1 MRLLVVEDEPRLAL
15 LLKRG
20 LEQQGYSA
28 DVTGDGTEAL
38 WLATEADYDAI
49 VLDVMLPGVDGLEVT
64 RRLRSG
70 GRWAPVLLL
79 TARDGID
86 DRVAGLDAGADD
98 YLVKPFS
105 FAELAARVR
114 ALVRRGRVERPAV
127 LEVDDLRLDPARRQ
141 AWRGQARLDLSPKE
155 FALLELFLV
164 HPGEVLTR
172 TRILEHVWDFAYEP
186 ASNIVDQYVGYL
198 RRKIDR
204 PFGRC
209 SIETVRG
216 AGYRLR
222 EPEGPS

>member
-1 MRLLVVEDEPRLAL
+1 MRLLVVEDEARLAL

-20 LEQQGYSA
+20 LEEQGYVV
-28 DVTGDGTEAL
+28 DVTGDGAEAL
-38 WLATEADYDAI
+38 WLATEADYDTV
-49 VLDVMLPGVDGLEVT
+49 VLDVMLPSLDGLEVT

-114 ALVRRGRVERPAV
+114 ALVRRGQVERPAV
-127 LEVDDLRLDPARRQ
+127 LEVGELRLDPARRQ
-141 AWRGQARLDLSPKE
+141 AWRGQQRLDLSPKE
-155 FALLELFLV
+155 FALLELFLA

-172 TRILEHVWDFAYEP
+172 TRILEHVWDFAYDP
-186 ASNIVDQYVGYL
+186 ASNVVDQYVGYL

-204 PFGRC
+204 PFGRQDL
-209 SIETVRG
+209 ETVRG
-216 AGYRLR
+216 VGYRLR
-222 EPEGPS
+222 EPEGS